1 MIHPNEITIGS
12 LLRTNKGEI
21 IRVESISTKRQ
32 HRKVGYHTPDDP
44 CRIKYVRLDQ
54 CEGIE
59 LTPEIMKK
67 SGFTPNEKCPFCYDI
82 GDELLIDLYD
92 KDVFPDKK
100 DYDELSGIELKS
112 GYIYPI
118 PFLVIRTRF
127 VHKLQTYLYALGYEE
142 LAMNLK
148 VE

>member
-1 MIHPNEITIGS
+1 MIHPHEITIGS

-44 CRIKYVRLDQ
+44 YRIKYARLAQ

-59 LTPEIMKK
+59 LTPEIL
-67 SGFTPNEKCPFCYDI
+67 EKNGWKDADPSLFQGRTYVFI
-82 GDELLIDLYD
+82 GDSASLTLNHWNDFYTISIGCCDRPLVNVHQLQFALICAGL
-92 KDVFPDKK
+92 P
-100 DYDELSGIELKS
+100 
-112 GYIYPI
+112 
-118 PFLVIRTRF
+118 
-127 VHKLQTYLYALGYEE
+127 E

>member
-1 MIHPNEITIGS
+1 MIHPHEITIGS

-44 CRIKYVRLDQ
+44 YRIKYVRLAQ

-59 LTPEIMKK
+59 FTPEILEKNCLENRHDGSFVVKK
-67 SGFTPNEKCPFCYDI
+67 GEYYICLKYYSDVKTI
-82 GDELLIDLYD
+82 RILLNTDCFI
-92 KDVFPDKK
+92 KDVFVCG
-100 DYDELSGIELKS
+100 ECIHQLL
-112 GYIYPI
+112 
-118 PFLVIRTRF
+118 F
-127 VHKLQTYLYALGYEE
+127 ALICTGLHE
-142 LAMNLK
+142 LADNFK